1 MQEALA
7 DEGLIDG
14 FEVISEQSMFVN
26 ELPRYTLWWGPFTD
40 VVSESILEAA
50 QTGTDADTVIDNLAE
65 EWNELREEFE

>member
-1 MQEALA
+1 
-7 DEGLIDG
+7 
-14 FEVISEQSMFVN
+14 MFVN

-50 QTGTDADTVIDNLAE
+50 QTGTDADTVIDNLAG